1 MANGQ
6 EGEGPAATSVPP
18 QPQPQPPTSP
28 PLPPTTTT
36 APSPPPPTATA
47 PSPPTT
53 TTTTSIDFVTALT
66 HWSER
71 ANDEDDD
78 EQSEKP
84 TAPLSPKPSPSSTAT
99 AAPNIGA
106 ANSGSIVVNRSAIDG
121 FAVITKPAHTD
132 THLSVA
138 DVLGLPM
145 EGGEAGVGRD
155 TVGEGSRR
163 RGVSPIVRRWN
174 REKVLRRAGLAFRV
188 CGLLFSLVSFSVMAA
203 DKTQGW
209 SGDSFYRYK
218 EYRYVISVAVITFA
232 YSTLQLAAHLYQFA
246 TGKPAIRR
254 PLSLYIDFACD
265 QVLAYLLMS
274 ASSSAASLTDDTQAE
289 WGKDPFTD
297 LASGSVS
304 ISFLAF
310 AALALS
316 SLISGYH
323 VYNQNNLW

>member
-1 MANGQ
+1 MTNGQ
-6 EGEGPAATSVPP
+6 GGGEAATSVSS
-18 QPQPQPPTSP
+18 QPQPQI
-28 PLPPTTTT
+28 
-36 APSPPPPTATA
+36 PSSPPTAAAAATTTPRTSDFGTA
-47 PSPPTT
+47 PT
-53 TTTTSIDFVTALT
+53 DR
-66 HWSER
+66 SER
-71 ANDEDDD
+71 EKDGDDH

-84 TAPLSPKPSPSSTAT
+84 TAPLSPKRLPYSTA
-99 AAPNIGA
+99 PNMDA
-106 ANSGSIVVNRSAIDG
+106 ANSGSVVVNRSATDG
-121 FAVITKPAHTD
+121 FAVIAKPAQAD

-174 REKVLRRAGLAFRV
+174 RDKILRRAGLAFRI

-232 YSTLQLAAHLYQFA
+232 YSMLQLAVHLYQFA

-265 QVLAYLLMS
+265 QVLAYLLIS

-297 LASGSVS
+297 LASGSVGM
-304 ISFLAF
+304 SFLAF
-310 AALALS
+310 TALALS

>member
-18 QPQPQPPTSP
+18 QPQPPTSP
-28 PLPPTTTT
+28 PLLPTTTT
-36 APSPPPPTATA
+36 APPP
-47 PSPPTT
+47 PPTT
-53 TTTTSIDFVTALT
+53 TTTKTSINFVTSPT

-71 ANDEDDD
+71 AKDEDDD

-84 TAPLSPKPSPSSTAT
+84 TAPLSPKPSPSSAAT

-106 ANSGSIVVNRSAIDG
+106 ANSGSIIVNRSAIDG

-218 EYRYVISVAVITFA
+218 EYRPFSIHLCFRLSYPYCIMVSSSFA
-232 YSTLQLAAHLYQFA
+232 I
-246 TGKPAIRR
+246 K
-254 PLSLYIDFACD
+254 
-265 QVLAYLLMS
+265 VLAYLLMS
-274 ASSSAASLTDDTQAE
+274 ASSSAASLTDDTQSE

-304 ISFLAF
+304 TSFLAF